1 MFFKNTMKKVHAVVD
16 KGSKD
21 IQSLVQKAETF
32 VGQSEDILKESGN
45 SVKIMTGFVV
55 VAMGLQIL
63 VSYTQLRVNIK
74 MLGVLRGFKKK

>member
-21 IQSLVQKAETF
+21 IQNLVQKAETF

-63 VSYTQLRVNIK
+63 VSYTQLRVNMK